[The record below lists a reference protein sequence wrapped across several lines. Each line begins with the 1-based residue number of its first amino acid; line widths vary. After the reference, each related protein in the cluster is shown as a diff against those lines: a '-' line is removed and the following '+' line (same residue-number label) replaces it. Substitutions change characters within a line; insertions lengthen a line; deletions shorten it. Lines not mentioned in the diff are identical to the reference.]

1 MSLKAP
7 RREENPNLI
16 FGELGKWQRLNA
28 RVWSYIY
35 KAVAIITYLVMLVC
49 LGMTLYYNFID
60 FDFVK
65 VLINALL
72 TVLVI
77 YVNRVNPK

>member
-7 RREENPNLI
+7 RREESPNLT

-28 RVWSYIY
+28 KFWMIVYRT
-35 KAVAIITYLVMLVC
+35 VAILTYLAMLVC

-60 FDFVK
+60 YDIFK
-65 VLINALL
+65 IITNALL

-77 YVNRVNPK
+77 YVNKVNPS

>member
-1 MSLKAP
+1 M
-7 RREENPNLI
+7 
-16 FGELGKWQRLNA
+16 
-28 RVWSYIY
+28 
-35 KAVAIITYLVMLVC
+35 TYLVMLVC
-49 LGMTLYYNFID
+49 LGMSLYYNFID

>member
-1 MSLKAP
+1 M
-7 RREENPNLI
+7 
-16 FGELGKWQRLNA
+16 
-28 RVWSYIY
+28 
-35 KAVAIITYLVMLVC
+35 TYLAMLVC